1 MTSETRINQ
10 QTAHENLEL
19 VLKQL
24 QERFK
29 AEQKAFRD
37 LQATMDSLTAQ
48 NEGDKQGQLQE
59 KLVLEKRNN
68 QLQSRIQELEFECN
82 KLKMAPRSKFASGR
96 TSTSTVTTDPQFIWV
111 QQENR
116 RLLDLVTKHE
126 SETEDSE
133 KRISQLHTE
142 IVKMENEKVGNERNW
157 QAKKK
162 ELQEQVDDMS
172 EELEH
177 LRQQTGEASENRE
190 QQLMDRIDEDAAKIE
205 QLQRQVAQT
214 QRTQSMLIQTEGNLR
229 AEMKKVEE
237 VHATNLDLV
246 RERDEALDEL
256 ATVRSE
262 SESRRE
268 QIQRLELREKCESHS
283 YF

>member
-82 KLKMAPRSKFASGR
+82 KLKIAPRSKFASGR